1 MRHYIISFESELLVS
16 ALKEQVSCFER
27 CASLLSKVFFSLF
40 FYFSLLLFMTLGRV
54 IEKKNLEIIS
64 KLPEMLGSC

>member
-27 CASLLSKVFFSLF
+27 CASLLSEVFFNL

-54 IEKKNLEIIS
+54 IGKKKSGDNQ
-64 KLPEMLGSC
+64 